1 MSRASP
7 TIHAAAC
14 SVWDVPAES
23 TPEALSGKGY
33 RVDAH
38 AAYLAAARPI
48 YDALKRCI
56 GQLGGVL
63 LLMQAEGLDRARAD
77 AVLNSVRDQLR
88 ELKERS
94 RAFPVPGAAQRHYHE
109 LERLLGLLGSIYRRL
124 ECAAD
129 LIDPGSAEL
138 GDAVAAL
145 FACHAGLLATAEPR
159 AGLAPVD
166 FRAACCTCRQPG
178 RDAAA
183 T

>member
-14 SVWDVPAES
+14 SVWDAPAES
-23 TPEALSGKGY
+23 TPEALSANGY

-38 AAYLAAARPI
+38 AAYFAAARPI
-48 YDALKRCI
+48 YDGLKRCI

-63 LLMQAEGLDRARAD
+63 LLMQTEGLDRARAD
-77 AVLNSVRDQLR
+77 AVLNSARDQLR

-94 RAFPVPGAAQRHYHE
+94 RAFPVPSAARRHHLE
-109 LERLLGLLGSIYRRL
+109 LGRLLELLGSVYHRL
-124 ECAAD
+124 ERTAD
-129 LIDPGSAEL
+129 LIDPGGAQL
-138 GDAVAAL
+138 NDAVATL
-145 FACHAGLLATAEPR
+145 FACHGGLLAAAEPR

-178 RDAAA
+178 RDAAV

>member
-1 MSRASP
+1 
-7 TIHAAAC
+7 
-14 SVWDVPAES
+14 VWDVPAES
-23 TPEALSGKGY
+23 TSEGLSGKGY
-33 RVDAH
+33 RVDAR

-48 YDALKRCI
+48 YDGLKRCI

-63 LLMQAEGLDRARAD
+63 LLMQTKGLDRGPAD

-88 ELKERS
+88 ELEERS
-94 RAFPVPGAAQRHYHE
+94 RAFPVPDAAQRHYYE
-109 LERLLGLLGSIYRRL
+109 LGRLLGLLGSVYRRL
-124 ECAAD
+124 ERAAD

-138 GDAVAAL
+138 SDAVATL
-145 FACHAGLLATAEPR
+145 FACHGGLLAAAEPR

-178 RDAAA
+178 RDAVA

>member
-14 SVWDVPAES
+14 SVWEVPAES
-23 TPEALSGKGY
+23 TSEALSAKGY

-38 AAYLAAARPI
+38 AAYLTAARPI
-48 YDALKRCI
+48 YDGLKRCI

-63 LLMQAEGLDRARAD
+63 LLMQTKGLDRARAD
-77 AVLNSVRDQLR
+77 AVLDSVRDQLR
-88 ELKERS
+88 ELEERS
-94 RAFPVPGAAQRHYHE
+94 RAFRVPAAAQRHHHE
-109 LERLLGLLGSIYRRL
+109 LRRLLGLLGMVYRRF
-124 ECAAD
+124 ERTAD

-138 GDAVAAL
+138 DDAVATL
-145 FACHAGLLATAEPR
+145 FACHGALLAAAAPR

-178 RDAAA
+178 RNAVA

>member
-1 MSRASP
+1 MNRFSP

-14 SVWDVPAES
+14 SVWEVPAES
-23 TPEALSGKGY
+23 TPEALSAKGY

-38 AAYLAAARPI
+38 ATYLAAARPI
-48 YDALKRCI
+48 YDGLKRCV

-63 LLMQAEGLDRARAD
+63 LLMQTQGLDRGRAD
-77 AVLNSVRDQLR
+77 AVLNSARDQLR
-88 ELKERS
+88 ELEERS

-109 LERLLGLLGSIYRRL
+109 LGRLLGLLGSVYRRL
-124 ECAAD
+124 ERSAD

-138 GDAVAAL
+138 NDAVATL
-145 FACHAGLLATAEPR
+145 FACHRGLLAAAEPR

-166 FRAACCTCRQPG
+166 FRAACCTCRRPG
-178 RDAAA
+178 RDAVA

>member
-14 SVWDVPAES
+14 SVWDVPPES
-23 TPEALSGKGY
+23 APEALAAKGY
-33 RVDAH
+33 DDEAH

-48 YDALKRCI
+48 YDGLKRCV

-63 LLMQAEGLDRARAD
+63 LLMQTEGLDRTRAD
-77 AVLNSVRDQLR
+77 AVLSSVGDQLR
-88 ELKERS
+88 ELEERS
-94 RAFPVPGAAQRHYHE
+94 RAFRVPGAAQRHYQE
-109 LERLLGLLGSIYRRL
+109 LARLLGSLGSVYRRL
-124 ECAAD
+124 ERAVD

-138 GDAVAAL
+138 DDAVATL
-145 FACHAGLLATAEPR
+145 FACHGGLLAAAEPR

-178 RDAAA
+178 RDAVA